1 MSIVTQIVDC
11 EHKEQSLYKDPEVQ
25 SINETFDHSY
35 DYHETIV
42 VDQSKRSH
50 DSSRKSSGSS
60 SKSKNEDD
68 SLKKSHEDKDQH
80 SEMYSKDDVDYD
92 DDDDM
97 VNEILKYKKSS
108 LEKWEFIRLQT
119 TQNQITENFMYV

>member
-1 MSIVTQIVDC
+1 MSTVTQVVDC
-11 EHKEQSLYKDPEVQ
+11 EHEEQSHYKDRKLQ
-25 SINETFDHSY
+25 SANETFDHCY
-35 DYHETIV
+35 DYHEKII
-42 VDQSKRSH
+42 VDQSKGSH

-68 SLKKSHEDKDQH
+68 SLKNIHVDEDRH

-92 DDDDM
+92 DDDDV

-108 LEKWEFIRLQT
+108 LEK
-119 TQNQITENFMYV
+119 